1 MDQKLECT
9 SNTPESS
16 LPGEA
21 TASPPQEETIMAIS
35 EETVMASLEAVALK
49 DTADS
54 FWDPPPLTIF
64 TSRPITRLAFQ
75 QALKDEV
82 HSVTKRKCAVL

>member
-1 MDQKLECT
+1 MDQKLAYT

-21 TASPPQEETIMAIS
+21 TASPPQEEAIVAIS
-35 EETVMASLEAVALK
+35 EETVMASLETVTLK
-49 DTADS
+49 DTSDS

-64 TSRPITRLAFQ
+64 YF
-75 QALKDEV
+75 
-82 HSVTKRKCAVL
+82 